1 VVNAAT
7 AAPIAIFTGTVVT
20 AFLGFFVNVALCYGI
35 KDFSALP
42 GPTGLVFAQIL
53 WDNLGRVGGLVVWTL
68 VIVVQSLVGI
78 TCELSVI
85 RGAIFSIRMI
95 G

>member
-7 AAPIAIFTGTVVT
+7 AAPVAILTGTLVI

-53 WDNLGRVGGLVVWTL
+53 WGNLGRPGGLVVWTL
-68 VIVVQSLVGI
+68 IVVVQSLVGI
-78 TCELSVI
+78 TVELSVI
-85 RGAIFSIRMI
+85 RGAIVSIRMI
-95 G
+95 C